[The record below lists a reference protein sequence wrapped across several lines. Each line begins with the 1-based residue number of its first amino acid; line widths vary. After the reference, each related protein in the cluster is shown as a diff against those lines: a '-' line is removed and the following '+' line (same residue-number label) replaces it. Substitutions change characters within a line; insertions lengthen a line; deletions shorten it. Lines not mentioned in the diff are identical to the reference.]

1 MLRKFFLLFVF
12 LLGTTLLSAQEEKSK
27 HKHHNMD
34 EMEKSSE
41 MKMMHPQQDSTM
53 MMNENPSVSRRG
65 SGTGWLPDAAPRYGY
80 MFHSENWMYM
90 LHGNV
95 FLRYTKQDVFDKGT
109 RGDEKLGSTNW
120 IMGMG
125 QTKVGKNGLFSFSA
139 MLSLEALTVGGAG
152 YPLLFQSGETWNDRP
167 LVDHQHPHDLFSEL
181 SVSYKHAFSED
192 ILGFVYLGY
201 PGEPALGP
209 VAFMHRPSGIYN
221 SNTPLGHHWQDAT
234 HVTFGVATLGFQ
246 YKDFKVEGS
255 LFTGTEPNEE
265 RYGFDEPRF
274 NSQSVRLSY
283 NPSENWAFQVSQAWL
298 NDVHAIG
305 PREDVNRSTAS
316 AIHAVQLGENKFL
329 NSTLVWGYNNSITGH
344 HADSHS
350 ILLESALRLNNTSIY
365 GRYEWVQKST
375 EDLLLNEEIYGH
387 GELYNI
393 NAVALGLQQKLFN
406 EWDTNFSVGIQGR
419 LYVTPNGLENV
430 YGETP
435 VGAQVYLRIYPGR
448 M

>member
-1 MLRKFFLLFVF
+1 MAVF
-12 LLGTTLLSAQEEKSK
+12 LLGTTLLFAQEEK
-27 HKHHNMD
+27 HKQHPNMD
-34 EMEKSSE
+34 EMEKTSE
-41 MKMMHPQQDSTM
+41 MEHGNRQHRSTM
-53 MMNENPSVSRRG
+53 PMDEKPKVSRRG

-80 MFHSENWMYM
+80 MFHSKKWMYM

-95 FLRYTKQDVFDKGT
+95 FVRYTKQDVFDKGT
-109 RGDEKLGSTNW
+109 RGDEKFGSTNW
-120 IMGMG
+120 VMGMG
-125 QTKVGKNGLFSFSA
+125 QTKVGENGLFRFSA

-152 YPLLFQSGETWNDRP
+152 YPLLFQSGETWNGQS

-181 SVSYKHAFSED
+181 SVSYKHAFSDD
-192 ILGFVYLGY
+192 ISGFVYFGY

-246 YKDFKVEGS
+246 YKDFKIEGS

-283 NPSENWAFQVSQAWL
+283 NPSENWSFQVSQGWL

-305 PREDVNRSTAS
+305 PREDMERTTAS
-316 AIHAVQLGENKFL
+316 AIHALPFGKNKFL
-329 NSTLVWGYNNSITGH
+329 NTTAVWGYNKIVGGH
-344 HADSHS
+344 HPESHS
-350 ILLESALRLNNTSIY
+350 FLLESALTLNSTSVY
-365 GRYEWVQKST
+365 GRYEFVEKSA
-375 EDLLLNEEIYGH
+375 EYLLLNEDIYGH
-387 GELYNI
+387 GKLYSI
-393 NAVALGLQQKLFN
+393 NAVSLGVQQQLFK
-406 EWDTNFSVGIQGR
+406 EWNTNFSAGIQGR
-419 LYVTPNGLENV
+419 LYFTPDEIAPV
-430 YGETP
+430 YGELP
-435 VGAQVYLRIYPGR
+435 VGLQVYLRVYPGR